1 MSQNE
6 IELLRFLD
14 VLGRYGAGEPS
25 VGRDRLL
32 ERFDVLW
39 SRFAV
44 LAEGENSAIASA
56 TWRARAAPL
65 ADARLAL
72 ASLEQQVLALDP
84 GDRAAAAAVAEACG
98 RWCRSCARPACAP
111 PSRSWSA

>member
-1 MSQNE
+1 VVSIGFASWRIMEVERQGGSDLGENLVWAMSQNE

-14 VLGRYGAGEPS
+14 VLGRYGSGDPS

-44 LAEGENSAIASA
+44 LAEGE
-56 TWRARAAPL
+56 L
-65 ADARLAL
+65 
-72 ASLEQQVLALDP
+72 
-84 GDRAAAAAVAEACG
+84 GDRLGNVAG
-98 RWCRSCARPACAP
+98 ARGASPM
-111 PSRSWSA
+111 RV